1 MLLSADGSVRSPA
14 TRPVDPSLQ
23 VFFDFVAAK
32 PERFELDPAR
42 AGVDVRVA
50 EPFAGRR
57 SRARLKAFLPSPHT
71 FVLFLYKDSQTPGS
85 DDRFAYGAYVAKNQ
99 APDPAAL
106 EACVAYA
113 LAGLHPERRPRELK
127 RAFPFD
133 VPD

>member
-1 MLLSADGSVRSPA
+1 MILLADGSVPA
-14 TRPVDPSLQ
+14 PELLPADAGLRT
-23 VFFDFVAAK
+23 FFDLLAAR
-32 PERFELDPAR
+32 PERFELDPVR

-50 EPFAGRR
+50 EPISGRR
-57 SRARLKAFLPSPHT
+57 NRARLKAFLPSPRT

-85 DDRFAYGAYVAKNQ
+85 DDRFAYGAYVAKNMS
-99 APDPAAL
+99 PDPTAL

-113 LAGLHPERRPRELK
+113 LAGLHPEQRPRELK